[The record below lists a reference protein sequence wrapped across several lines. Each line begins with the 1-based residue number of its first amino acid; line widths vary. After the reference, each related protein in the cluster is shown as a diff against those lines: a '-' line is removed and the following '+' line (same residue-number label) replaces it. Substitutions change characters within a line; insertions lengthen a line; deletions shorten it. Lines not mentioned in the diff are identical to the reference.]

1 MHYKTFVGMGKHL
14 LTFARFLHLPVKFL
28 IKSTIFHQ
36 FCGGETMEES
46 NETSELLSKYNVKTI
61 LDYSVEGKESEKE
74 FDASSR
80 IISQTVE
87 NASKHHFIP
96 FAVFKMTGMARFA
109 LLQKVNDGK
118 ELSENEKLEYERVL
132 DRVNAICKKGFE
144 LDIPILIDAEE
155 SWIQNTIDN
164 IVELM
169 MEKYNKQKAI
179 VFNTVQ
185 LYRHDR
191 LEYLKTSVEK
201 ARSIGL
207 KYGIKLVRGAYMEK
221 ERERAL
227 KMNYPSPI
235 NKTKEDTDRDFNAA
249 IKHCIDNIDVI
260 SVCCGSHNEE
270 SCKYLVELMGQHNLE
285 KNDKRIYFA
294 QLLGMSDHISFNLS
308 HEGYN
313 VAKYVPFGPVYDVTP
328 YLIRRTEENTSVAGQ
343 VSRELLLIQ
352 KERQRR
358 KSA

>member
-1 MHYKTFVGMGKHL
+1 M

-28 IKSTIFHQ
+28 IKNTIFHQ

-46 NETSELLSKYNVKTI
+46 NETSKLLSKYNVKTI

-74 FDASSR
+74 FDVSCR

-87 NASKHHFIP
+87 NASKHPFIP

-109 LLQKVNDGK
+109 LLQKVSEGK
-118 ELSENEKLEYERVL
+118 DLNENEKMEYEHVL
-132 DRVNAICKKGFE
+132 DRVNAICKMGFE

-155 SWIQNTIDN
+155 SWIQNAIDT
-164 IVELM
+164 IVENM
-169 MEKYNKQKAI
+169 MEKYNRQKAV
-179 VFNTVQ
+179 VFNTAQ

-191 LEYLKTSVEK
+191 LEYLKSAVEK
-201 ARSIGL
+201 ARSKGL
-207 KYGIKLVRGAYMEK
+207 RYGIKLVRGAYMEK

-235 NKTKEDTDRDFNAA
+235 NSTKEDTDRDFNGA
-249 IKHCIDNIDVI
+249 IEFCIGNIDVV
-260 SVCCGSHNEE
+260 SVCCGSHNED
-270 SCKYLVELMGQHNLE
+270 SCSYLVDLMDQNNLE

-328 YLIRRTEENTSVAGQ
+328 YLIRRTEENTSVVGQ
-343 VSRELLLIQ
+343 VSRELSLIQ
-352 KERQRR
+352 KERLRR

>member
-1 MHYKTFVGMGKHL
+1 
-14 LTFARFLHLPVKFL
+14 
-28 IKSTIFHQ
+28 
-36 FCGGETMEES
+36 MEES